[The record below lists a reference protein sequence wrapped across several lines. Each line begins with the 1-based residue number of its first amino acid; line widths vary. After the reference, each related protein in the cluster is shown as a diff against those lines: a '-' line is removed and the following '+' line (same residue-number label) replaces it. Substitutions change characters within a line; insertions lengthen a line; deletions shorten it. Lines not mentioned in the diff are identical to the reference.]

1 MVYYFKYTEKLWELF
16 LHNTFLSIQGVAFKA
31 FLLMKKVLII
41 GAGPAGLTAAYE
53 LAEKS
58 KDFEIIVF
66 EESGAIG
73 GISKTVNYKG
83 NRMDMG
89 GHRFF
94 SKVPEVNKW
103 WEKMLPT
110 QGSKPFDDIA
120 LGRESTVVEGGP
132 DPEKTDRVML
142 RRNRLSRI
150 FFKNKFF
157 DYPVSLKLDTIK
169 NMGLVTT
176 IIVGF
181 SYLKTL
187 VYKREEKSLEDF
199 YINRFGKKLYSMF
212 FENYTENLWGRHPSE
227 ISPEWGAQRVK
238 GLSIMAV
245 LKDIFGKILNKK
257 NRTVETSLIEEFAYP
272 KLGPGQLW
280 ELTASE
286 FEKMGGKIIKNAK
299 VVSVIKNKENEITGL
314 VYEKDGEKVT
324 VEGDYIISSMPVK
337 DLVIG
342 MNDVPEE
349 YTRIA
354 KGLPYRDYM
363 TVGVLIPKLNLK
375 NETKT
380 KTIGNIVPDNW
391 VYVHD
396 KNVKMGRFQIYNN
409 WSPYMVKDLENTVW
423 MGLEYFCNE
432 GDEMW
437 LQTDEEFAKSAVK
450 EMVTMGLIDSE
461 NDVFDTHVERVKKA
475 YPAYFDTYEKMDDLR
490 TYLNTIPNLFCV
502 GRNGQHRYNN
512 IDHSMC
518 TSFEAVKNILSGE
531 TRKDNIWNVNTE
543 KEYHEE
549 K

>member
-1 MVYYFKYTEKLWELF
+1 MGNIYF
-16 LHNTFLSIQGVAFKA
+16 
-31 FLLMKKVLII
+31 MKKVLII

-53 LAEKS
+53 LADKS

-94 SKVPEVNKW
+94 SKVPEVNEW

-132 DPEKTDRVML
+132 DPEKTDKVML

-157 DYPVSLKLDTIK
+157 DYPVSLKFDTIK

-212 FENYTENLWGRHPSE
+212 FENYTGNLWGRHPSE

-245 LKDIFGKILNKK
+245 LKDIFGKIFNKK

-272 KLGPGQLW
+272 KFGPGQLW
-280 ELTASE
+280 ELTAEE

-299 VVSVIKNKENEITGL
+299 VVSVIKNKENEITSL
-314 VYEKDGEKVT
+314 VYEKDGEKNT

-337 DLVIG
+337 DLVMG
-342 MNDVPEE
+342 MNNVPEE

-437 LQTDEEFAKSAVK
+437 SQTDEEFAKSAVK

-461 NDVFDTHVERVKKA
+461 NDVIDTHVERVKKA
-475 YPAYFDTYEKMDDLR
+475 YPAYFDTYEKIDDLR
-490 TYLNTIPNLFCV
+490 EYLNTIPNLFCV

-531 TRKDNIWNVNTE
+531 TKKDNIWNVNTE

>member
-1 MVYYFKYTEKLWELF
+1 
-16 LHNTFLSIQGVAFKA
+16 
-31 FLLMKKVLII
+31 MKKVLII

-58 KDFEIIVF
+58 KDFEVIVF

-94 SKVPEVNKW
+94 SKVPEVNEW

-110 QGSKPFDDIA
+110 QGSKPFDDIV
-120 LGRESTVVEGGP
+120 LDRESTTVSGGP

-157 DYPVSLKLDTIK
+157 DYPVSLKFDTIK

-176 IIVGF
+176 VIVGF

-245 LKDIFGKILNKK
+245 LKDIFGKIFNKK

-299 VVSVIKNKENEITGL
+299 VVSIIKNEENEIASL
-314 VYEKDGEKVT
+314 VYEKDGEKIT
-324 VEGDYIISSMPVK
+324 VDGDYIISSMPVK
-337 DLVIG
+337 DLVMG

-349 YTRIA
+349 YREIA
-354 KGLPYRDYM
+354 EGLPYRDYM

-423 MGLEYFCNE
+423 IGLEYFCNE

-437 LQTDEEFAKSAVK
+437 AQTDEEFAKTAVK

-461 NDVFDTHVERVKKA
+461 NDVLDTHVERVKKA

-490 TYLNTIPNLFCV
+490 AYLNTIPNLFCV

-531 TRKDNIWNVNTE
+531 TKKDNIWNVNTE